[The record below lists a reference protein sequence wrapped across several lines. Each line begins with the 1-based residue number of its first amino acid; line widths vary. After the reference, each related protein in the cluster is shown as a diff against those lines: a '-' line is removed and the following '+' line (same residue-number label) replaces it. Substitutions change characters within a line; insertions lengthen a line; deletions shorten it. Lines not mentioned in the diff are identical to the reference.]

1 MKLKISKEQLKSWG
15 ACKEGYE
22 WFLRN
27 FPEGEG
33 EYQDVLNA
41 LASDDRQNDADW
53 LMNKAG
59 PDSNAVLEVDCIVDC
74 KHVFFAGQIVVKA
87 NISITGQMRAGRG
100 IEAGE
105 GIKAGRGIEAGWG
118 IEAGEGFA
126 IFAGLRVRVAEWT
139 IYAKVTANT
148 KPENLISGS
157 WVDPVQKEAA

>member
-1 MKLKISKEQLKSWG
+1 MKISKEQLKSWG
-15 ACKEGYE
+15 ACKDGYE

-100 IEAGE
+100 I
-105 GIKAGRGIEAGWG
+105 KAGK
-118 IEAGEGFA
+118 GFA
-126 IFAGLRVRVAEWT
+126 TFAGLRVRVAEWT

>member
-1 MKLKISKEQLKSWG
+1 MKISKEQLKSWG
-15 ACKEGYE
+15 ACKDGYE

-105 GIKAGRGIEAGWG
+105 GIKAG
-118 IEAGEGFA
+118 EGFA

-157 WVDPVQKEAA
+157 WVDPVQKDAA